1 MAIYEILGLYQDPE
15 TAADAIDRFHQINVP
30 DKNIEILSGF
40 PMKSAMLGRPNPKHW
55 VGRGAMVGSVVGI
68 LTAFTFTVGLYYL
81 YTLDV
86 GNQPR
91 LFPIPPTLIVLFE
104 LTMLLTVL
112 VTFLSFWLANRF
124 PTFRPKAY
132 DPHIT
137 QGYIGVRAVISKTQ
151 VDEAA
156 EIFKNT
162 SAQFTQRNEIIT
174 PQGDIG
180 FFRFWGIFLGVVIV
194 GGTLSLLFFYD
205 VLKIPFPSQMI
216 EQESIAY
223 EQGPRLAAPADS
235 VPIQGP
241 VLISGEPASQPIPSS
256 TDSIE
261 RGKVL
266 FNIDCY
272 ICHGVT
278 GVGNGNLSGFF
289 NPKPFDLTSAQ
300 VQNLPDSE
308 IFLVITQGRGQMP
321 SLAENLLPSERWDV
335 VNYVRTLKK

>member
-1 MAIYEILGLYQDPE
+1 MAIYEMLGLYQDVE
-15 TAADAIDRFHQINVP
+15 TAADAIDRLHKINVP
-30 DKNIEILSGF
+30 DKNIDVVSGI
-40 PMKSAMLGRPNPKHW
+40 PYKSEMLGRPDQKHW
-55 VGRGAMVGSVVGI
+55 VGRGAMVGAVIGI
-68 LTAFTFTVGLYYL
+68 LTAFTLTVGLYFL
-81 YTLDV
+81 YTIDV

-91 LFPIPPTLIVLFE
+91 IFPIPPTLIVLFE

-124 PTFRPKAY
+124 PTFRPKTY
-132 DPHIT
+132 DPHIS
-137 QGYIGVRAVISKTQ
+137 QGYIGVRALVSKTQ

-156 EIFKNT
+156 EIYRQT
-162 SAQFTQRNEIIT
+162 GAQFTQRVEILS
-174 PQGDIG
+174 PQRDVG
-180 FFRFWGIFLGVVIV
+180 FLRFWGIVVAV
-194 GGTLSLLFFYD
+194 VVVVGTLSLLGFYD
-205 VLKIPFPSQMI
+205 VIKINFPSQMI

-223 EQGPRLAAPADS
+223 EQGPRLAAPAAA

-241 VLISGEPASQPIPSS
+241 VLVSGEPASQPVPSS
-256 TDSIE
+256 AASIE

-272 ICHGVT
+272 ICHGET
-278 GVGNGNLSGFF
+278 GVGNGKLAGFF

-308 IFLVITQGRGQMP
+308 IFVVITQGRGQMP
-321 SLAENLLPSERWDV
+321 SLAENLLVSERWDV